1 MDKVVEVAN
10 LDVRLGG
17 YPVFAGV
24 DVTVPAGE
32 ILAVLGDIGSGK
44 TTLLKVLGGVVPF
57 ESGSVRVLGRDPKDP
72 SLPAEVVLVAGEPD
86 WEPGATVLQILELA
100 RLQVEDLPEDW
111 PIPPRVLETFE
122 LAHRADD
129 EPFKL
134 SQGLRQRLALARAF
148 CRPSRLLLIDDPEFG
163 LDERF
168 RPLLAELLSGYA
180 ARGGTVVLGTHDLD
194 LAVAAKARTF
204 SLD

>member
-1 MDKVVEVAN
+1 
-10 LDVRLGG
+10 
-17 YPVFAGV
+17 
-24 DVTVPAGE
+24 
-32 ILAVLGDIGSGK
+32 
-44 TTLLKVLGGVVPF
+44 
-57 ESGSVRVLGRDPKDP
+57 
-72 SLPAEVVLVAGEPD
+72 VLVAGEPD

-180 ARGGTVVLGTHDLD
+180 ARGGTVVLGTHDL
-194 LAVAAKARTF
+194 AVAAKARTF